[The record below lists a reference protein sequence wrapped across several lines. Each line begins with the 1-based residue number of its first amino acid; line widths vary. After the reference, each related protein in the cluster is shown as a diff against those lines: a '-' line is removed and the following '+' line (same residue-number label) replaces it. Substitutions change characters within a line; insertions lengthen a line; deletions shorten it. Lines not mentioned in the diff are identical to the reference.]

1 MIFTLFKRRRPV
13 DYLGR
18 CPVIRPPQKIQT
30 MLENIEYKI
39 KIKIKPAGRLLSHVR
54 SAPTAVPFPPTGGGE
69 SASHL
74 SVSSACC
81 SRSPGSQ
88 RSCRTPN
95 VLLKNTSWPCRNW
108 KCINT
113 RHTHTSRSRLSG
125 ERKQHYRRANKEMR
139 FWFDEYRRSVCY
151 FLSSRFSNCWASTW
165 NRRQKKKKKIW
176 DYNTSRRRR
185 DIVCRCLSAFMLL
198 IPWYQATRPIY
209 PILDAFVARDPPK
222 EPIDQPPT
230 ADNFHSIH

>member
-1 MIFTLFKRRRPV
+1 
-13 DYLGR
+13 
-18 CPVIRPPQKIQT
+18 
-30 MLENIEYKI
+30 MLNTKY

-95 VLLKNTSWPCRNW
+95 VFLKNTSWPCRNW

-125 ERKQHYRRANKEMR
+125 ERKQHYHRANKEIR

-165 NRRQKKKKKIW
+165 NRRQKKKRYETTTRLDGGGILC
-176 DYNTSRRRR
+176 
-185 DIVCRCLSAFMLL
+185 VVAFPLL
-198 IPWYQATRPIY
+198 CFWYRGTKQPALYIRFLMRLLPVT
-209 PILDAFVARDPPK
+209 LPK
-222 EPIDQPPT
+222 
-230 ADNFHSIH
+230 NR